1 MTGSAG
7 APSYGLGW
15 GLIMKI
21 TIPLPLRIAAA
32 VVVCTLGVAVAAAW
46 MDHHGLWDLPLTLP
60 TPADPT
66 RWRNTVHLSAWIV
79 GVAFAVELL
88 IPPKPSD
95 FGGGA
100 AAYIAAVAGGA
111 LALLLLYHSSISA
124 PASWREMAADWRN
137 LASMGVR
144 YVFFAFAVTTIVR
157 WMMMLHK
164 RRAQAARSRTA
175 APSTFFLF
183 LRPFELDPLLENWS
197 RQGIA
202 EAMGLQ
208 LNRSNGIE
216 EALSELVYD
225 VAPMMAIGES
235 VVGARKLHFT
245 DDTWKDEARRLIR
258 DAEAIFFVPGSSPGA
273 LWEAQQLADPDNFA
287 LHKTLW
293 LMPPKR
299 HVSQSFNVAPVWEAA
314 RAQLAARGI
323 HAPDYDDWGGV
334 FMAHEYRD
342 EQTGAQGV
350 QLWRVPQTRPSLLQQ
365 LVGLV
370 APPTGL
376 EHDLVATARAVLE
389 APFFPPRHYLS
400 QGLAPTRFMAGIGR
414 GHES

>member
-1 MTGSAG
+1 LTGSAG

-175 APSTFFLF
+175 APS
-183 LRPFELDPLLENWS
+183 NS
-197 RQGIA
+197 SCSCA
-202 EAMGLQ
+202 
-208 LNRSNGIE
+208 RSNSIPCSKTGR
-216 EALSELVYD
+216 AKASPRPWD
-225 VAPMMAIGES
+225 CSSIGATGS
-235 VVGARKLHFT
+235 KRPCPNWFT
-245 DDTWKDEARRLIR
+245 MSRL
-258 DAEAIFFVPGSSPGA
+258 
-273 LWEAQQLADPDNFA
+273 
-287 LHKTLW
+287 
-293 LMPPKR
+293 
-299 HVSQSFNVAPVWEAA
+299 
-314 RAQLAARGI
+314 
-323 HAPDYDDWGGV
+323 
-334 FMAHEYRD
+334 
-342 EQTGAQGV
+342 
-350 QLWRVPQTRPSLLQQ
+350 
-365 LVGLV
+365 
-370 APPTGL
+370 
-376 EHDLVATARAVLE
+376 
-389 APFFPPRHYLS
+389 
-400 QGLAPTRFMAGIGR
+400 
-414 GHES
+414 